1 MLLPHVFWNFVWS
14 IASLWPKNLFLLYS
28 SMEKMF
34 DIQKIAKVLASK
46 RLKNI
51 PTEYFASYIGFLLLN
66 FNFDI
71 NKKIGFKKC
80 FLGFHIGGNIKFIWR
95 TKNIKFGQYWS
106 AMSKNCAKSAATC
119 ILPISI
125 YSYWPI
131 AVNSIFLSACADK
144 IPMYDTFQMY

>member
-1 MLLPHVFWNFVWS
+1 
-14 IASLWPKNLFLLYS
+14 
-28 SMEKMF
+28 MF

-80 FLGFHIGGNIKFIWR
+80 FLGFHTYRRKYLLNSYEELRILNLDNIGVQCQKTVQNQQQHVFIH
-95 TKNIKFGQYWS
+95 IGQ
-106 AMSKNCAKSAATC
+106 
-119 ILPISI
+119 
-125 YSYWPI
+125 
-131 AVNSIFLSACADK
+131 
-144 IPMYDTFQMY
+144 

>member
-1 MLLPHVFWNFVWS
+1 MCFEILFDQLH
-14 IASLWPKNLFLLYS
+14 LCGKKTLFLLYR

-80 FLGFHIGGNIKFIWR
+80 FLGFYIGGNMKIHM
-95 TKNIKFGQYWS
+95 KN
-106 AMSKNCAKSAATC
+106 
-119 ILPISI
+119 
-125 YSYWPI
+125 
-131 AVNSIFLSACADK
+131 
-144 IPMYDTFQMY
+144 

>member
-1 MLLPHVFWNFVWS
+1 MYAKKKLPLPHVFWNFVWS
-14 IASLWPKNLFLLYS
+14 IASLWPKTLFLLYS

-80 FLGFHIGGNIKFIWR
+80 FLGFHVRGNLKFIWR
-95 TKNIKFGQYWS
+95 IQNAKFWAILGHVQYLGK
-106 AMSKNCAKSAATC
+106 MSKNCKITFNLVDGGRLSIALTFWRNWYH
-119 ILPISI
+119 IS
-125 YSYWPI
+125 W
-131 AVNSIFLSACADK
+131 K
-144 IPMYDTFQMY
+144 